1 MHLSRSEKSKAEKK
15 ARKQRTGQ
23 VWIILNLCLIIMIAA
38 LLVYHFKFK
47 EDPVQQT
54 AYPPGMPEFGMEGE
68 RAGNPGSGQPADG
81 EGTDSMPPK
90 TTETTETG
98 EPPDSDMT
106 EPEGS
111 AADDPADSALAKR
124 VVMHFA
130 GDTLFSGKVEDAL
143 KNHGYDYPYKHL
155 GTAFHEDDLTVL
167 NLETPVTTGG
177 VGAANKKFV
186 FKSSPDVLPA
196 LRDAGVEAVNLANN
210 HILDQGQEGLLD
222 TLKHLKDHD
231 IRYVGV
237 GRNEKEAFAAQYFE
251 LQGMTVALLGFSR
264 VLPETTWYALENRPG
279 VAGAYDH
286 VLPKAV
292 EAINAARS
300 KADLVVVVA
309 HWGEELHKTP
319 NVHQINLSRAF
330 IDGGADLIIG
340 GHPHVLQGLEQY
352 KGKWIAYST
361 GNFIFTK
368 SSNEDTWKTAVFQA
382 SCSKQGECDL
392 KLTPYRT
399 EIGQVIPLEGKE
411 AEALLKEVEKRSVG
425 GVKIAFDGK
434 VIAGKAVE

>member
-23 VWIILNLCLIIMIAA
+23 VWIILNLCLIVMIAA

-54 AYPPGMPEFGMEGE
+54 AYLPGMPEFGMEGD
-68 RAGNPGSGQPADG
+68 RTDSPGSGQQADG
-81 EGTDSMPPK
+81 EGADPKPPK
-90 TTETTETG
+90 TTETG
-98 EPPDSDMT
+98 EPPGSDMT

-111 AADDPADSALAKR
+111 AAEDPADSATAKR

-155 GTAFHEDDLTVL
+155 GTAFLEDDLTVL
-167 NLETPVTTGG
+167 NLETPVTNGG

-231 IRYVGV
+231 IRYVGA
-237 GRNEKEAFAAQYFE
+237 GRNEEEAFAPQYFE

-292 EAINAARS
+292 KAIQAARS
-300 KADLVVVVA
+300 KADLVVVIA
-309 HWGEELHKTP
+309 HWGEELHKAP

-382 SCSKQGECDL
+382 SCSNQGDCDL

-411 AEALLKEVEKRSVG
+411 AEDLLKEVEKRSVG
-425 GVKIAFDGK
+425 GVKIALDGE

>member
-1 MHLSRSEKSKAEKK
+1 MQHLSRSEKSKAEKK

-23 VWIILNLCLIIMIAA
+23 VWLILNLCLIFMIAA

-47 EDPVQQT
+47 EDPVPQT
-54 AYPPGMPEFGMEGE
+54 AYPPGMPDFGMEGE
-68 RAGNPGSGQPADG
+68 QAGSTGSGQQDVGA
-81 EGTDSMPPK
+81 GTDSDPST
-90 TTETTETG
+90 TTEPG
-98 EPPDSDMT
+98 EPPDSAITGPD
-106 EPEGS
+106 GS
-111 AADDPADSALAKR
+111 AADEPADDEMAAR

-130 GDTLFSGKVEDAL
+130 GDTLFSGKVEAEL
-143 KNHGYDYPYKHL
+143 KKHGYDYPYKHL
-155 GTAFHEDDLTVL
+155 GTAFLEDDLTVL

-231 IRYVGV
+231 IRYVGA
-237 GRNEKEAFAAQYFE
+237 GRNEEEAFAAEYFE

-286 VLPKAV
+286 VLPEAV
-292 EAINAARS
+292 EAIQEARN
-300 KADLVVVVA
+300 KADLVVVIA

-368 SSNEDTWKTAVFQA
+368 SSNADTWKTAVFRA
-382 SCSKQGECDL
+382 SCSKQGDCDL

-411 AEALLKEVEKRSVG
+411 AEALLKEVQERSVG
-425 GVKIAFDGK
+425 GVKIARDGE
-434 VIAGKAVE
+434 VIAGKAAD

>member
-1 MHLSRSEKSKAEKK
+1 MQLSRSEKSKAEKK

-23 VWIILNLCLIIMIAA
+23 VWIILNLCLILMIAA
-38 LLVYHFKFK
+38 LLVYHFKFR

-54 AYPPGMPEFGMEGE
+54 AHLPGMPEFGVEG
-68 RAGNPGSGQPADG
+68 NDPDQPGSGQQSGG
-81 EGTDSMPPK
+81 EGTDSAHPN
-90 TTETTETG
+90 TD
-98 EPPDSDMT
+98 EPDEQWDPDTS
-106 EPEGS
+106 E
-111 AADDPADSALAKR
+111 PADSGADEPAGTNDNQR
-124 VVMHFA
+124 VIMHFA

-143 KNHGYDYPYKHL
+143 KRHGYDYPYKHL
-155 GTAFHEDDLTVL
+155 GTAFLEDDLTVL

-186 FKSSPDVLPA
+186 FKTSPEVLPS
-196 LRDAGVEAVNLANN
+196 LREAGIEAVNLANN

-231 IRYVGV
+231 IRYVGA
-237 GRNEKEAFAAQYFE
+237 GRNEEEAFAAQYFE

-264 VLPETTWYALENRPG
+264 VLPETSWYALENRPG

-292 EAINAARS
+292 EAIQDARS
-300 KADLVVVVA
+300 KADLVVVIA

-319 NVHQINLSRAF
+319 NSYQINLSRAF

-368 SSNEDTWKTAVFQA
+368 SGNADTWGTAVFQA
-382 SCSKQGECDL
+382 SCSRQGDCDL

-399 EIGQVIPLEGKE
+399 EIGQVIPLEGEE
-411 AEALLKEVEKRSVG
+411 AQALLQEVQKRSIG
-425 GVKIAFDGK
+425 GVKIAPDGE
-434 VIAGKAVE
+434 VITGKTVE

>member
-1 MHLSRSEKSKAEKK
+1 MQHLSRSEKSKAEKK

-23 VWIILNLCLIIMIAA
+23 VWLILNLCLIFMIAA

-47 EDPVQQT
+47 EDPVSQT
-54 AYPPGMPEFGMEGE
+54 AYPPGMPDFGMEGE
-68 RAGNPGSGQPADG
+68 QAGSTGSGKQDEGA
-81 EGTDSMPPK
+81 GTDSDPSKKAEP
-90 TTETTETG
+90 G
-98 EPPDSDMT
+98 EPPDSAMT
-106 EPEGS
+106 EPVGG
-111 AADDPADSALAKR
+111 AADEPADDETAAR

-130 GDTLFSGKVEDAL
+130 GDTLFSGKVEAEL
-143 KNHGYDYPYKHL
+143 KKHGYDYPYKHL
-155 GTAFHEDDLTVL
+155 GTAFLEDDLTVL

-231 IRYVGV
+231 IRYVGA
-237 GRNEKEAFAAQYFE
+237 GRNEEEAFAAQYFE

-292 EAINAARS
+292 EAIQEARN
-300 KADLVVVVA
+300 KADLVVVIA

-368 SSNEDTWKTAVFQA
+368 SSNADTWKTAVFRA
-382 SCSKQGECDL
+382 SCSKQGDCDL

-411 AEALLKEVEKRSVG
+411 AEALLKEVQERSVG
-425 GVKIAFDGK
+425 GVKIALDGE
-434 VIAGKAVE
+434 VIAGKAAD